1 MGNVQDVEV
10 GPIRDQ
16 RHAEVVAAEYIQNH
30 PEYEWTGQWNAT
42 QPGGVST
49 IQIRR
54 KELGSSNI
62 DDIFG
67 SGNTENRPQ
76 DVLPGLEE
84 TLQSLQQSLPSFLN
98 EGLNSAF
105 GEQSSSSGQRNLLQ
119 QSLNT
124 FLDDTLSSALSP
136 GFGQSASGG
145 QGNTFQQSLTTLLD
159 DTLNIALSSGAGQSV
174 SRGPENSSRL
184 NAASILPSVFEA
196 FNLTNNDQDN
206 DTDDDTDDDNG
217 RFHSYPTTPTG
228 PTRVNSAKTT
238 VNGQTASEV
247 NDLVSK
253 FPEIAESIIRDLL
266 ENNDYNVDKT
276 IEDLLKLVPDASNT
290 SKEGT
295 SPKLSSNSSVPT
307 PTCTVCWEALTPPK
321 RIFQCTNGHLVCGVC
336 QRQPQLQ
343 GKGCPTC
350 RQPMIG
356 RATAMEQFLADL
368 QKSAKSKN

>member
-10 GPIRDQ
+10 APIRNQ

-54 KELGSSNI
+54 KELGASDVDDLLRTSQTSSSHRSTSS
-62 DDIFG
+62 

-76 DVLPGLEE
+76 NVLPGLED
-84 TLQSLQQSLPSFLN
+84 TLQSLQQSLPTFLSS
-98 EGLNSAF
+98 GV
-105 GEQSSSSGQRNLLQ
+105 GPSSSSGQGNPFQEGLTTLLNHSLNSATSSGEQSARSGQANLLQ

-124 FLDDTLSSALSP
+124 FVSNTLNS
-136 GFGQSASGG
+136 GHSASGG
-145 QGNTFQQSLTTLLD
+145 QGTSFQQSLTTLLD
-159 DTLNIALSSGAGQSV
+159 DTLNIAYSSGLGQSA
-174 SRGPENSSRL
+174 SRGHGNSHRL
-184 NAASILPSVFEA
+184 TAASILPQ
-196 FNLTNNDQDN
+196 FNS
-206 DTDDDTDDDNG
+206 
-217 RFHSYPTTPTG
+217 FPTT
-228 PTRVNSAKTT
+228 RTT
-238 VNGQTASEV
+238 GQTSSEV
-247 NDLVSK
+247 NELVSK
-253 FPEIAESIIRDLL
+253 FPEIAKGTIHDLL
-266 ENNDYNVDKT
+266 VNNDYNVDKT
-276 IEDLLKLVPDASNT
+276 IEDLLKLVPDASNA
-290 SKEGT
+290 SEEGT

-368 QKSAKSKN
+368 HKSAKSKN